1 MTTKGIYIYGIV
13 PNFYGADMFR
23 SLESSGA
30 YVISFQNISA
40 IVSDRETADIDFS
53 DRELLAHLLVNHQK
67 TIEEIMAIGFNM
79 ILPIKFGTVVRT
91 KTEAINILSKGYDL
105 IITTL
110 KTVEH
115 LTEIDLAVTWA
126 DFAGTLKDIANHPDV
141 IEMKDNIMKN
151 MEDLSQ
157 VNQMKVGMLVK
168 EKLDIKNKQVELE
181 ILDSLSPFG
190 VDIKMHE
197 VMDDQM
203 IINSAFLINRNN
215 KEKFEQVID
224 WLDEEFKGALNF
236 KLVGPLPC
244 YSFYTIEIKEL
255 NPEHL
260 EQAKKELGVRE
271 ETSESEIKN
280 TYLEKTKLFHPDVQ
294 LDNGN
299 EENFIRINK
308 AYHTLLNYSMAAKQ
322 TMKNDHFSLSKEKVA
337 ENLILVT
344 IKG

>member
-1 MTTKGIYIYGIV
+1 
-13 PNFYGADMFR
+13 MFR

-79 ILPIKFGTVVRT
+79 ILPIKFGTVVRAKAEVT
-91 KTEAINILSKGYDL
+91 NILSKGYDL

-110 KTVEH
+110 KTVEY

-126 DFAGTLKDIANHPDV
+126 DFSGTLKDIANHPDV